1 MISCRL
7 ISSQRA
13 VRAEALIPLLIA
25 AARLTKLTSAAA
37 AAGRWRR
44 AWLVERAEG
53 GRGGQGHGLVSPV
66 QNSALLLLAGSLSS
80 LADRTAAV
88 SAASS
93 SMPPTR
99 RRRYAPQRR
108 PPQPPEQP
116 HRPCSGLAPALP
128 RRRAEPPGHRAGGD
142 GRGLH
147 PDLQGAVP
155 PGAGPQDE
163 LRRGG
168 VERAEQAVLPQDA
181 QGQARERSLLG
192 AGWCGR
198 ADGFARCRQMAKV
211 GDVSFVLA
219 AAE

>member
-1 MISCRL
+1 MSR
-7 ISSQRA
+7 S
-13 VRAEALIPLLIA
+13 
-25 AARLTKLTSAAA
+25 
-37 AAGRWRR
+37 
-44 AWLVERAEG
+44 
-53 GRGGQGHGLVSPV
+53 
-66 QNSALLLLAGSLSS
+66 GS
-80 LADRTAAV
+80 
-88 SAASS
+88 
-93 SMPPTR
+93 
-99 RRRYAPQRR
+99 
-108 PPQPPEQP
+108 
-116 HRPCSGLAPALP
+116 
-128 RRRAEPPGHRAGGD
+128 PGHRASGD

-181 QGQARERSLLG
+181 QGQARERSVELS

-198 ADGFARCRQMAKV
+198 RAAVLTFGCCRQMAKE